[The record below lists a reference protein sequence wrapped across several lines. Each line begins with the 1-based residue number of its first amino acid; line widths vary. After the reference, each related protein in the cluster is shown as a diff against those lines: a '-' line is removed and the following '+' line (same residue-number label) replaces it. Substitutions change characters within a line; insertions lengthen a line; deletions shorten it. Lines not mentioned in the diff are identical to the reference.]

1 MAWPQ
6 IKFRALPLL
15 YLLPESGGDSN
26 SVSLCVKKMT
36 LSDALSLLRDI
47 LTFVAALLAVIGVR
61 AWHRDFLGK
70 REIELAEETLR
81 LFYQARDSIRR
92 MRSPFAVGA
101 ESSEVT
107 QEPGESDERF
117 HWRRTV
123 APLWKRYSNDMSL
136 FAELESTKYT
146 FMARFGVDTRESFD
160 AMRMLTNKLFTAAN
174 MLVLTANINDDFD
187 IADPNDNA
195 RMAKSRAQRR
205 NWEEQIWEVGEGDL
219 VNEEL
224 NRIIENME
232 LRCRTVLDRRSWFQ
246 RSWEQLKGWW
256 VAPVG
261 KTGS

>member
-1 MAWPQ
+1 
-6 IKFRALPLL
+6 
-15 YLLPESGGDSN
+15 
-26 SVSLCVKKMT
+26 MT

-92 MRSPFAVGA
+92 MRSPFAIGT

-107 QEPGESDERF
+107 QEPGESQERL

-123 APLWKRYSNDMSL
+123 APMWKRYSDDMAL

-146 FMARFGVDTRESFD
+146 FMARFGAEARESFD
-160 AMRMLTNKLFTAAN
+160 ALRSLTNRLFTAAN
-174 MLVLTANINDDFD
+174 MLVLTANFNQEFD
-187 IADPNDNA
+187 VADPNDNA
-195 RMAKSRAQRR
+195 RIAQLRKQRR
-205 NWEEQIWEVGEGDL
+205 TWEEHVWEIAEDDAI
-219 VNEEL
+219 NSEL
-224 NRIIENME
+224 NRIVTHVEG
-232 LRCRTVLDRRSWFQ
+232 RCRQVLDRRSWLQ
-246 RSWEQLKGWW
+246 RCLYRFKVWW

-261 KTGS
+261 NPKD